1 MIWIPTI
8 ELIEIIYEKQIGI
21 PVEYTNKQQ
30 LESALDTLKWGLP
43 FKNTEL
49 TIWEK
54 AAILM
59 RNIVQFHVFVDGCK
73 RIGIHTVYIFLKKNG
88 INLVPNDPEEIFR
101 FPMAVVKGELSI
113 EQMQEWFKINCKIL

>member
-1 MIWIPTI
+1 M
-8 ELIEIIYEKQIGI
+8 
-21 PVEYTNKQQ
+21 
-30 LESALDTLKWGLP
+30 ESALDTLKWGLP

-49 TIWEK
+49 TIWKK

-59 RNIVQFHVFVDGCK
+59 RNIVQFHVFVNGCK

-88 INLVPNDPEEIFR
+88 IDLVPNDPEEIFR
-101 FPMAVVKGELSI
+101 FPMAVAKGELSI